1 MEIQMTRPTRLDTL
15 MEIAFVIAARSTCT
29 RLRVGALAVH
39 DGRILSMGYNGA
51 PIGMQHCTHPPSEI
65 CQRAIHAEAN
75 AIVWA
80 ARTGVALNGCEF
92 ICTDSPCYYCAGL
105 MLNAGVS
112 KVTYVR
118 EYRNRDGLVLL
129 HGGGV
134 GVYNLVIGKKGD
146 DNDNYLDEIRR
157 ARDDE
162 DDVATTVAESEIP
175 EGYEADIH
183 GGMV

>member
-1 MEIQMTRPTRLDTL
+1 
-15 MEIAFVIAARSTCT
+15 
-29 RLRVGALAVH
+29 
-39 DGRILSMGYNGA
+39 
-51 PIGMQHCTHPPSEI
+51 
-65 CQRAIHAEAN
+65 
-75 AIVWA
+75 
-80 ARTGVALNGCEF
+80 
-92 ICTDSPCYYCAGL
+92 

-157 ARDDE
+157 SRDDE
-162 DDVATTVAESEIP
+162 DDVATTVTESEIP
-175 EGYEADIH
+175 EGYEADLH
-183 GGMV
+183 GGLV